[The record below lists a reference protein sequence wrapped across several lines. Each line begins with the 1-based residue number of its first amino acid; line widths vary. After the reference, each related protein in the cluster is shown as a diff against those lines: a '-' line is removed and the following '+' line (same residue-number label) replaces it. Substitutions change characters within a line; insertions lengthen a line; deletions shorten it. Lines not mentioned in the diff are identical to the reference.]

1 MTYALGLKVGRISST
16 DPETVQ
22 YHMDCIDSA
31 ISEIAETTR
40 QAAYVVADTQREM
53 RRIQAL
59 IASSNPELKVTQVE
73 RLYKSD
79 NAHADLERLHHH
91 ADALQTYCETVKE
104 VLTNKYFELRRKG
117 RG

>member
-1 MTYALGLKVGRISST
+1 VGRISAK

-22 YHMDCIDSA
+22 FHMDCLDA
-31 ISEIAETTR
+31 AVVEIADTSLR
-40 QAAYVVADTQREM
+40 AGYIIADSQHEM

-73 RLYKSD
+73 RLYKGD
-79 NAHADLERLHHH
+79 PRHAELECLL
-91 ADALQTYCETVKE
+91 AEAKALEDYCSTIKE

-117 RG
+117 RA